1 MSKRILIEV
10 SVPMAEKSFDIYIPN
25 DVVVRDLTRMI
36 ATTLEGLTDGKYKA
50 TSKSILC
57 DAISGLPYDL
67 DKFVVELEIKNGS
80 QLILV

>member
-36 ATTLEGLTDGKYKA
+36 STTLEGLTDGKYKA
-50 TSKSILC
+50 TLESILC
-57 DAISGLPYDL
+57 DATSGTPYDL
-67 DKFVVELEIKNGS
+67 DKFIVELEIKNGS
-80 QLILV
+80 QFILL